1 MVTVRPPGLM
11 VIFALNATLLLA
23 LTVTT
28 TYPPEPSEPDVGEMV
43 SLPLGDV
50 ITKLLTGPFS
60 AVTMNVPMTALPG
73 VEVSTSLAVDAT
85 RTPGVGDGEGE
96 GDGDAEGEGGRGGGG
111 DRDEAPGV
119 GGAAG
124 RPLGASEGV
133 ATSAGVGVAPCV
145 PAVWCGVVDGAPLV
159 GPEPERG

>member
-50 ITKLLTGPFS
+50 ITRLLTGPFS

-73 VEVSTSLAVDAT
+73 VEVSTSLGVDAT

-96 GDGDAEGEGGRGGGG
+96 GDGDAEGEGEGDG
-111 DRDEAPGV
+111 DRDEDPGV
-119 GGAAG
+119 GVATG
-124 RPLGASEGV
+124 RPLGGSEGV
-133 ATSAGVGVAPCV
+133 ATSAGVGVAPCG
-145 PAVWCGVVDGAPLV
+145 PAVWCGVVHGPRGVAP
-159 GPEPERG
+159 